1 MTNKP
6 LFVGIACMAIGM
18 ALIPV
23 GDAIGRTIVRGS
35 EHSPMFVAWSRF
47 MIGAAIVLPLA
58 LWMKVVRRYPA
69 AFYYKQAVRGAFI
82 AGTITLIITAVSKSP
97 IADVFGAFFIGPALS
112 VVFSSLLLH
121 EKATKRDWFA
131 VIVGFV
137 GVLMVVQPSTAIGP
151 GIPWALAAGVCYG
164 AFLTSTRWAAGS
176 APPVAQLLVQF
187 LFGCLFLLPFGIA
200 EFLRIGLQMPHLLLF
215 SALTSGVANL
225 VSIIAIGLA
234 PTALLAPVVYFQI
247 VSATFIGLVFFKDP
261 INAMTMA
268 GLVLIMSTGVLR
280 LPSRSKR

>member
-1 MTNKP
+1 
-6 LFVGIACMAIGM
+6 
-18 ALIPV
+18 
-23 GDAIGRTIVRGS
+23 
-35 EHSPMFVAWSRF
+35 
-47 MIGAAIVLPLA
+47 
-58 LWMKVVRRYPA
+58 
-69 AFYYKQAVRGAFI
+69 YYKQAVRGAFI